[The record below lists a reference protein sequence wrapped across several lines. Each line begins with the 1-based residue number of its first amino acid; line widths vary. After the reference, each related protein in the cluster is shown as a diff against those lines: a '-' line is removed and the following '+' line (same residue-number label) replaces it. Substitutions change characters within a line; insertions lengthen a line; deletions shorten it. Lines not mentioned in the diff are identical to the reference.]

1 MSATQ
6 IVFINIKVGTKVFFA
21 INSLQGGG
29 AERVIVNLGNHL
41 SKQGLEVV
49 VVCLNSAEQAYS
61 LDSNIK
67 LITLLN
73 RNSRNGIFARVW
85 FAAVTLVKL
94 VYLLIKEKPKCVISF
109 TTSVNIWTG
118 ISCLICRVPY
128 VVSERT
134 TPDHTVNMFGFF
146 GSLISYLTY
155 SRALAIVVPSA
166 GMIESF
172 MKNKMFRN
180 LKTYRIINNPI
191 NQFGSSSTKR
201 VYDRKFILSVG
212 RLDYV
217 KGFDFLIN
225 AYSELKLKDV
235 DLIISGEGSERENL
249 LKQIYDLKMDDQI
262 KLVGFKSNLQDY
274 YTQAELFVLSS
285 RNEGYPNALIEAMSL
300 GCPCVSVDCQYG
312 PSEIIK
318 NNWNGLL
325 IENDNPELLSRSIL
339 RILED
344 PSLRTR
350 LSQNCRSINIANSPE
365 RISSSWR
372 KLIPE

>member
-1 MSATQ
+1 MT
-6 IVFINIKVGTKVFFA
+6 TKVFFA

-29 AERVIVNLGNHL
+29 AERVIVNLGNHFHR
-41 SKQGLEVV
+41 QGLEVV

-73 RNSRNGIFARVW
+73 RNSRTDMITRIW

-94 VYLLIKEKPKCVISF
+94 VYFLIKEKPKCAISF

-134 TPDHTVNMFGFF
+134 TPDHTVNTFGLFA
-146 GSLISYLTY
+146 SLISYITY
-155 SRALAIVVPSA
+155 SRALAIVVPSR
-166 GMIESF
+166 GIIGSF
-172 MKNKMFRN
+172 RKNKMFRN
-180 LKTYRIINNPI
+180 LNNYKVINNPI
-191 NQFGSSSTKR
+191 NQFGNTSPER
-201 VYDRKFILSVG
+201 VYHRKFILSVG

-217 KGFDFLIN
+217 KGFDVLID
-225 AYSELKLKDV
+225 AYNRLDLKDV
-235 DLIISGEGSERENL
+235 DLIILGEGSERENL
-249 LKQIYDLKMDDQI
+249 LKQIRDLNMNDRI

-274 YTQAELFVLSS
+274 YTQAEVFVLSS

-318 NNWNGLL
+318 DDWNGLL
-325 IENDNPELLSRSIL
+325 IENNNPELLSRSIL
-339 RILED
+339 KVLHD
-344 PSLRTR
+344 PSLRAR
-350 LSQNCRSINIANSPE
+350 LSQNCRSINTDNSPE
-365 RISSSWR
+365 RISSSWK

>member
-1 MSATQ
+1 MR
-6 IVFINIKVGTKVFFA
+6 TKVFLA

-29 AERVIVNLGNHL
+29 AERVIVNLGNHFH
-41 SKQGLEVV
+41 KQGLEVV
-49 VVCLNSAEQAYS
+49 VVCLNAAEQAYS

-67 LITLLN
+67 LITLLR
-73 RNSRNGIFARVW
+73 RNSRTDILARIW
-85 FAAVTLVKL
+85 FAAVTFVKF
-94 VYLLIKEKPKCVISF
+94 VYFLIKERPRCVISF

-118 ISCLICRVPY
+118 ISCILCRVPY

-134 TPDHTVNMFGFF
+134 TPDHTVNTFGLFTSF
-146 GSLISYLTY
+146 ISYVAY
-155 SRALAIVVPSA
+155 SRALAIVVPSG
-166 GMIESF
+166 GMIGSF
-172 MKNKMFRN
+172 KKNRMFRKLN
-180 LKTYRIINNPI
+180 NYKIINNPI
-191 NQFGSSSTKR
+191 NQFGHATTDR

-217 KGFDFLIN
+217 KGFDVLIDV
-225 AYSELKLKDV
+225 YSKMDLKDV
-235 DLIISGEGSERENL
+235 DLIISGEGSEREKL
-249 LKQIYDLKMDDQI
+249 LKQIHDLKMEDHI

-325 IENDNPELLSRSIL
+325 IENNNPELLSTSIL
-339 RILED
+339 KILQD
-344 PSLRTR
+344 TSLRTR

-365 RISSSWR
+365 RISSSW
-372 KLIPE
+372 KTLIPE